1 MFHVWGDSFLKV
13 KTHFCRA
20 TVLLLKDVS
29 DVIVS
34 SYGRENRGAERKRE
48 LPRVSQVWEKPM
60 LELRLLTPH
69 VRFYSESC

>member
-1 MFHVWGDSFLKV
+1 MKV
-13 KTHFCRA
+13 KTHFCGT

-34 SYGRENRGAERKRE
+34 CYGSENRGAERKRE

-60 LELRLLTPH
+60 LGLRLPD
-69 VRFYSESC
+69 S